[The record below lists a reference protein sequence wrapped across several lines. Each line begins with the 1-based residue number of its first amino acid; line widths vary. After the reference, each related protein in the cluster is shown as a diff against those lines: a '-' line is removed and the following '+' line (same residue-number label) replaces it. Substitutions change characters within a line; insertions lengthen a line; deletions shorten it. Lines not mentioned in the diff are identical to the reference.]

1 MIAGK
6 RGASAPVEFGR
17 SAQPKSG
24 RLLRSGN
31 NRYRMLNTLQMWP
44 DIKTTMSAT
53 GRTIAIPESANPP
66 SAGSGHD
73 DAIAIGATE
82 LRGRLASH
90 HLRRH
95 RRIRSGRAQTVF
107 DRYPWCSAVEFAQ
120 RCYLWSPSAM
130 PICPRGSYTAHW
142 HTNQMRDQIK
152 LRTDGSIP
160 FETKCLGYNSFAPAS
175 RT

>member
-1 MIAGK
+1 VIAGK

-44 DIKTTMSAT
+44 DIQTTMSAT
-53 GRTIAIPESANPP
+53 GRTIAIPESAKPP

-95 RRIRSGRAQTVF
+95 RRIRSPNGVRSISLVFGGRI
-107 DRYPWCSAVEFAQ
+107 R
-120 RCYLWSPSAM
+120 AM
-130 PICPRGSYTAHW
+130 MLPVATERHADLPMRILYRALA
-142 HTNQMRDQIK
+142 NRMRDQIK

-160 FETKCLGYNSFAPAS
+160 FKTKCLGL
-175 RT
+175 